1 MKKRVLSV
9 LIAASMAVVAFAGC
23 GSSAST
29 SGSASGSAAASGS
42 ASASTSAAATGD
54 AEYAMISGTTTP
66 DNHPYNLG
74 LVKMGELL
82 SEKTNGA
89 VTLDVFG
96 NSQLG
101 SERDLIEG
109 LQLGSVQV
117 TCVSTAPLAGFTDS
131 FLVFD
136 LPFIFET
143 SEQARA
149 VMDSEVGTQILN
161 SVEDQGLKGLAW
173 FENGFRN
180 VTNNVKPITVPE
192 DLKGIKIRTMENQMH
207 MAAFQIM
214 GSDPTPMAMGD
225 VFTALQ
231 QGTIDAQE
239 NPVPII
245 ETNKFYEVQKYI
257 SMTGHLFSPAPVF
270 IAKDYYDTLPAE
282 YQTAVTE
289 AAAEATPY
297 QREQIDEQNV
307 TGLESLTS
315 NGMEVNEPEKAPF
328 QEATAPIYDEYIKDE
343 TGCVSPD
350 IYSQVEEIIA
360 QYPADGAAATDA
372 ASSAATSSAAE

>member
-1 MKKRVLSV
+1 MKKKVLSV
-9 LIAASMAVVAFAGC
+9 LMAVSLTAAVLAGC
-23 GSSAST
+23 SSGGDASST
-29 SGSASGSAAASGS
+29 GSASSAASTGS
-42 ASASTSAAATGD
+42 ASAEGGSS
-54 AEYAMISGTTTP
+54 EYTMIAGTTTP
-66 DNHPYNLG
+66 DQHPYNLG
-74 LVKMGELL
+74 LIKMGELVK
-82 SEKTNGA
+82 EKTNGA

-101 SERDLIEG
+101 NERDLIEG

-117 TCVSTAPLAGFTDS
+117 TCVSTAPLSGFTDT

-143 SEQARA
+143 VEQARA
-149 VMDSEVGTQILN
+149 VMDSEVGTEILN
-161 SVEDQGLKGLAW
+161 SIEDQGLKGLAW

-180 VTNNVKPITVPE
+180 VTNNVKPINSPD
-192 DLKGIKIRTMENQMH
+192 DLKGIKIRTMENQIH
-207 MAAFQIM
+207 MEAFRVM
-214 GSDPTPMAMGD
+214 GADPTPMAMGD

-245 ETNKFYEVQKYI
+245 ETNKFGEVQKYI

-270 IAKDYYDTLPAE
+270 ISKDYYDTLPAE

-307 TGLESLTS
+307 TGLESLVEA
-315 NGMEVNEPEKAPF
+315 GMEVNEPEKAPF
-328 QEATAPIYDEYIKDE
+328 QDATKSIYDEFVKDE
-343 TGCVSPD
+343 VGCVSPD
-350 IYSQVEEIIA
+350 IYSRVEEIIA
-360 QYPADGAAATDA
+360 QYPAQ
-372 ASSAATSSAAE
+372 